1 MKVAVAASPEV
12 AIPSLEYLLN
22 SKHELALIISR
33 PDNQVGRGRELTPTA
48 VSHWAKSN
56 GIELY
61 CPKKASDF
69 DERLKSFD
77 LVITIGYG
85 LLLPDYILVQPKH
98 GFINL
103 HFSLLPKLRG
113 AAPAQRA
120 IINGLAETGV
130 TVFQLDSGMD
140 TGPIYLQ
147 TKHSIKPNTTAGE
160 LLDEL
165 AQLGPSAIGETLSA
179 IENGIEPVAQDHS
192 LATSAA
198 KLTKSEAQIDWS
210 ETAENIVN
218 RILGF
223 APNPG
228 ATARFR
234 GEVLRISKARVSEHS
249 LSLGD
254 ISVLSGSVL
263 VGTSTSAV
271 ELLEVT
277 PAGKKAMSATAWANG
292 ARFTVG
298 ETIE

>member
-1 MKVAVAASPEV
+1 VKVAVAASPEV
-12 AIPSLEYLLN
+12 AIPTLEYLLN

-33 PDNQVGRGRELTPTA
+33 PDSQVGRGRELTPTA

-61 CPKKASDF
+61 CPKKVSDF

-85 LLLPDYILVQPKH
+85 LLLPDYILVQPKN

-120 IINGLAETGV
+120 IINGLAQTGV

-210 ETAENIVN
+210 EKAENIVN
-218 RILGF
+218 KILGF

-228 ATARFR
+228 ATAKFR

-249 LSLGD
+249 LSLGE
-254 ISVLSGSVL
+254 ISLLSGSVL

>member
-1 MKVAVAASPEV
+1 VKVAVAASPEV
-12 AIPSLEYLLN
+12 AIPTLEYLLN

-33 PDNQVGRGRELTPTA
+33 PDSQVGRGRELTPTA

-61 CPKKASDF
+61 CPKKVSDF

-85 LLLPDYILVQPKH
+85 LLLPDYILVQPKN

-120 IINGLAETGV
+120 IINGLAQTGV

-210 ETAENIVN
+210 EKAENIVN
-218 RILGF
+218 KILGF

-228 ATARFR
+228 ATSKFR

-249 LSLGD
+249 LSLGE
-254 ISVLSGSVL
+254 ISLLSGSVL

-277 PAGKKAMSATAWANG
+277 PAGKKPMSATAWANG